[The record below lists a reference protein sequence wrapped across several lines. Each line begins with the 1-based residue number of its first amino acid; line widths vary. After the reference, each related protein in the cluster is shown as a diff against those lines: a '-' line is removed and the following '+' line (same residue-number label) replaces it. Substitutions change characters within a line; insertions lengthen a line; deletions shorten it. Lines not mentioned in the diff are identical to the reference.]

1 MSYEIQVLADRLS
14 IVTPENTEYG
24 IRWREIHRVHAY
36 RLDGGKTSY
45 RVVCFDFANGGY
57 IEVNDSMPGF
67 DRMLALLGA
76 HVHLPPDYQQ
86 QVNATKCHE
95 PPLTLYCRT

>member
-1 MSYEIQVLADRLS
+1 MSYQIQVLADRLA

-24 IRWREIHRVHAY
+24 IRWPEVYRVHAY

-45 RVVCFDFANGGY
+45 RVICFDFKDGGY

-67 DRMLALLGA
+67 DEMLARLGK
-76 HVHLPPDYQQ
+76 HVSLPPDYRQ

-95 PPLTLYCRT
+95 APLTLYCRT